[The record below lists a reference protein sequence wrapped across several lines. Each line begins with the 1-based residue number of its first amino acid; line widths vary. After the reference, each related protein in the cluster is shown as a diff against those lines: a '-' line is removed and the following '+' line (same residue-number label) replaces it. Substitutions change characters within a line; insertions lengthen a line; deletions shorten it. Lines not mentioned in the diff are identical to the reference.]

1 MKRIQDESP
10 TRPTQLVVTAEDDV
24 VVTPAAAKV
33 LARIVRAQIENRPS
47 AA

>member
-1 MKRIQDESP
+1 MKDIHDES
-10 TRPTQLVVTAEDDV
+10 TARSTQLVVTAEDDL

-33 LARIVRAQIENRPS
+33 LARIVRAQIECVRS

>member
-1 MKRIQDESP
+1 MPRNLE
-10 TRPTQLVVTAEDDV
+10 LVVTAEDDL

-33 LARIVRAQIENRPS
+33 LVRIIRTKIESGPS